1 MDAVKFIEERKRM
14 CYGHPCAGCPLF
26 AVHRLEYLPDC
37 NEWCMD
43 HPKASVAVVEKWADE
58 HPRKTRQSEFLKQW
72 PNAKMNPFTG
82 TVDVPP
88 CSLDKSLLDE
98 CREHVSNC
106 NDCRRKYWLK
116 EVE

>member
-1 MDAVKFIEERKRM
+1 MDAVKFIKERKRM
-14 CYGHPCAGCPLF
+14 CNGRPCAACPLF
-26 AVHRLEYLPDC
+26 AVHQLEYLPNC

-43 HPKASVAVVEKWADE
+43 HPEASVTVVEKWAEE
-58 HPRKTRQSEFLKQW
+58 HPCKTRQSEFLKQW

>member
-1 MDAVKFIEERKRM
+1 MDAVKFIKERKRM
-14 CYGHPCAGCPLF
+14 CNGRPCATCPLF
-26 AVHRLEYLPDC
+26 AVHQLECLPHC
-37 NEWCMD
+37 KTWCMD
-43 HPKASVAVVEKWADE
+43 HPEASVTVVEKWAEE
-58 HPRKTRQSEFLKQW
+58 HPGKTRQSDFLKQW

-106 NDCRRKYWLK
+106 NDCRRKY
-116 EVE
+116 